1 MKRRRRA
8 VKYIDKA
15 DFQISNSCVAFGNFD
30 GVHIGHRAVIKK
42 LLETSKRDTTS
53 VLLCFDHVEKE
64 RFLSTTEEKIELLGE
79 DKPDVFI
86 SYRSENTEMECF
98 VKEVLIDK
106 LGAKAVVVG
115 KNNPDIGILRES
127 AKKYGFFLEECD
139 EVTVDGEAVTSERI
153 KKELFEGSLEKANE
167 LLGHPYLMIGEVMH
181 GKALG
186 RTVGMPTANLGVGEN
201 KLMPRHAVYASLSII
216 DGESYK
222 GLTNIGLRPSVDSF
236 QYATIETFLL
246 DFSNDVYGK
255 KIKLEIQMLIR
266 EIQKFDSLDEV
277 KQQVGRDLE
286 FVKKHV
292 KDF

>member
-1 MKRRRRA
+1 M
-8 VKYIDKA
+8 KYIDKA
-15 DFQISNSCVAFGNFD
+15 DFQISNSCVAFGSFD
-30 GVHIGHRAVIKK
+30 GVHSGHLAVIKK
-42 LLETSKRDTTS
+42 LLETSKRGMTS
-53 VLLCFDHVEKE
+53 VLLCFDPVEEGK
-64 RFLSTTEEKIELLGE
+64 FLSTTEEKMELLGE

-86 SYRSENTEMECF
+86 LYHSENKSKENF
-98 VKEVLIDK
+98 IKEVLIDK

-115 KNNPDIGILRES
+115 KNNPDIGMLRES

-139 EVTVDGEAVTSERI
+139 EVATDGEPVTSERI
-153 KKELFEGSLEKANE
+153 KKELSEGSLEKAIE
-167 LLGHPYLMIGEVMH
+167 FLGHPYLMIGEVMH

-201 KLMPRHAVYASLSII
+201 KLMPRHAVYASRSVVE
-216 DGESYK
+216 GESYK

-246 DFSNDVYGK
+246 DFSNDIYGK

-286 FVKKHV
+286 FVKSHV